1 MRVRHRRKVPTG
13 AIHGDSLGTRMAF
26 ALVSAPALAVART
39 FALALASSSA
49 FAAAPR
55 ALPAQFPRIVPPP
68 PCVIP
73 AAERVRSTA
82 RASGDRRPFLL
93 IESLDATATERRSL
107 HVPYAVAE
115 RLRERLRRDAR
126 LAVATDGSAE
136 RALYEAGGSPDSAAT
151 LLGAD
156 WIVRGRS
163 RSSADGTELSVSLL
177 KRGTASPVWTGSYR
191 VPAQPLSTVES
202 AIARA
207 VTTAVR
213 GSGSKAAPRARG
225 APRLADAD
233 ALLARA
239 DLLMH
244 EPGLASAD
252 SARELLERALKVD
265 TSSAL
270 IAVQLARAYLL
281 VLERGGTTPP
291 ISPPNALRRVDE
303 LTAFALRRDA
313 RRSDAHTLRGVAAR
327 LRDTLDLA
335 GAIAA
340 HNKAIVIAPGDAE
353 ALHGRGVTW
362 LALGD
367 TERAVADFRRA
378 LAAEPERGATLA
390 ELATIELRAG
400 RYNAACAY
408 SNAAI
413 AAEPFGAHA
422 YAVRAQARL
431 RLGQARDAFAD
442 SETASRLSSDPWTV
456 GLQLL
461 IEAGVGNRERSAAL
475 VRTIT
480 QRYLAPGSGLAVYDA
495 VMLAA
500 GYLAAGDRKLALE
513 ALSRARP
520 RGRLLA
526 SALRDSAF
534 APVRGDSLFKALSAV
549 PRPRQAQ
556 R

>member
-1 MRVRHRRKVPTG
+1 MPHLLFRRAAPFAG
-13 AIHGDSLGTRMAF
+13 AALSLG
-26 ALVSAPALAVART
+26 LAA
-39 FALALASSSA
+39 
-49 FAAAPR
+49 AAAP
-55 ALPAQFPRIVPPP
+55 APAAAQFPRIVPPP

-82 RASGDRRPFLL
+82 RASGDRRPFLV
-93 IESLDATATERRSL
+93 IESLDATATERRAL
-107 HVPYAVAE
+107 HVPYAIAE

-126 LAVATDGSAE
+126 LAVATDGSVE
-136 RALYEAGGSPDSAAT
+136 RALYEGGGSADSAAI

-156 WIVRGRS
+156 WVVRGRS
-163 RSSADGTELSVSLL
+163 RSSTSGTELSVALF
-177 KRGTASPVWTGSYR
+177 KRGTTSPAWTGSYR

-207 VTTAVR
+207 LTAAIV
-213 GSGSKAAPRARG
+213 GSGSTVVSRASG

-239 DLLMH
+239 DFLMR
-244 EPGLASAD
+244 EPGLAAAD
-252 SARELLERALKVD
+252 SARELLERALRVD

-281 VLERGGTTPP
+281 VLERGGATPP
-291 ISPPNALRRVDE
+291 VSQPNALRRVDE

-313 RRSDAHTLRGVAAR
+313 RRSDARTLRAVAAR
-327 LRDTLDLA
+327 LRDTLDFA
-335 GAIAA
+335 GALEAHNTAIAA
-340 HNKAIVIAPGDAE
+340 APRDAE
-353 ALHGRGVTW
+353 ALHERGVTW
-362 LALGD
+362 LVLGD
-367 TERAVADFRRA
+367 AERAVVDFRRA

-400 RYNAACAY
+400 RVNAACAY

-413 AAEPFGAHA
+413 AANPFGARA

-461 IEAGVGNRERSAAL
+461 IEAGVGNRERSDAL

-480 QRYLAPGSGLAVYDA
+480 QRYLAPGGGLAVYDA
-495 VMLAA
+495 VMLAT
-500 GYLAAGDRKLALE
+500 GYLAAGHQRQALE
-513 ALSRARP
+513 ALARARP
-520 RGRLLA
+520 RGRTLA

-534 APVRGDSLFKALSAV
+534 ASVRDDSLFKALSAP
-549 PRPRQAQ
+549 PRSRQAQ

>member
-1 MRVRHRRKVPTG
+1 MSRWIRCGVATRFVAP
-13 AIHGDSLGTRMAF
+13 LGFLLT
-26 ALVSAPALAVART
+26 
-39 FALALASSSA
+39 
-49 FAAAPR
+49 AAPMV
-55 ALPAQFPRIVPPP
+55 AQVPRIVPPP

-73 AAERVRSTA
+73 AAERVRLAA
-82 RASGDRRPFLL
+82 RPPGDRRPFLV
-93 IESLDATATERRSL
+93 IEAMDVTTTERRAL
-107 HVPYAVAE
+107 HVPWALTA
-115 RLRERLRRDAR
+115 RLRERLRRDTR
-126 LAVATDGSAE
+126 LAVASDGSVE
-136 RALYEAGGSPDSAAT
+136 RALYEAGGSADSAAK
-151 LLGAD
+151 LLRAD
-156 WIVRGRS
+156 WILRGRS
-163 RSSADGTELSVSLL
+163 QSSVNGTELAVALL
-177 KRGTASPVWTGSYR
+177 KRGSPAPVWRGSYR
-191 VPAQPLSTVES
+191 VPSQPLSTVES

-207 VTTAVR
+207 ITTAVR
-213 GSGSKAAPRARG
+213 GSGSTVAPRTRG
-225 APRLADAD
+225 APRLANAD
-233 ALLARA
+233 TLLARA
-239 DLLMH
+239 YFLLH
-244 EPGLASAD
+244 EPGLAPAD

-265 TSSAL
+265 TSSVL

-340 HNKAIVIAPGDAE
+340 HNKAIAVAPGDAE
-353 ALHGRGVTW
+353 ALHERGVTW

-400 RYNAACAY
+400 RHNAACAY

-413 AAEPFGAHA
+413 ASEPFGAHA

-442 SETASRLSSDPWTV
+442 SETASRLSSDPWTMA
-456 GLQLL
+456 LQLL
-461 IEAGVGNRERSAAL
+461 IEAGVGNRERSDAL
-475 VRTIT
+475 VRTLT
-480 QRYLAPGSGLAVYDA
+480 QRYLPPGNTLTVYDA
-495 VMLAA
+495 VMLAR
-500 GYLAAGDRKLALE
+500 GYVAVGDQRLALE

-526 SALRDSAF
+526 TALRDSAF
-534 APVRGDSLFKALSAV
+534 APVRGDSLFKALSTV